1 MELTLPPQLD
11 TGTAL
16 RYLGAAGWTPDD
28 GTARLLAGAE
38 SALRAPAPPR
48 GGGRRGAVGAL
59 VQHVVAHIEALFAD
73 VHARA
78 DD

>member
-38 SALRAPAPPR
+38 SALRAAATPR
-48 GGGRRGAVGAL
+48 GGCPSRRCRWRGRGATWPATC
-59 VQHVVAHIEALFAD
+59 
-73 VHARA
+73 RA
-78 DD
+78 APAWC